1 MIKINIDPSFDGM
14 LLRDY
19 LFDHLSLSNNLVKKA
34 KSEKGQILIN
44 NVKKTVRYQLKAGDI
59 LQITFPPEQ
68 VSDSFIK
75 SDIPLKILY
84 EDDDIIIIDKQAGMP
99 TIPSHLHPDK
109 TIANGLLYYYDQI
122 GLQSTIHVVTRL
134 DKDTSGA
141 LLVAKHQ
148 YSHSILSRLQKQFLV
163 KRKYVAIVHGN
174 LRQDEGTIDASIGR
188 KKESIIE
195 REVSEEGKRAVTHF
209 KVLERTGKFSVVEVE
224 LETGRTHQIRVHF
237 SHIGHPLLGDSLYG
251 LEKKQTEIQRTALH
265 CSEISFPHPMMKK
278 QITQTA
284 PIHYDMAVY

>member
-84 EDDDIIIIDKQAGMP
+84 VDDHIIIIIKHERNTPMP
-99 TIPSHLHPDK
+99 FH
-109 TIANGLLYYYDQI
+109 
-122 GLQSTIHVVTRL
+122 
-134 DKDTSGA
+134 
-141 LLVAKHQ
+141 
-148 YSHSILSRLQKQFLV
+148 
-163 KRKYVAIVHGN
+163 
-174 LRQDEGTIDASIGR
+174 
-188 KKESIIE
+188 
-195 REVSEEGKRAVTHF
+195 
-209 KVLERTGKFSVVEVE
+209 
-224 LETGRTHQIRVHF
+224 
-237 SHIGHPLLGDSLYG
+237 
-251 LEKKQTEIQRTALH
+251 
-265 CSEISFPHPMMKK
+265 
-278 QITQTA
+278 
-284 PIHYDMAVY
+284 

>member
-44 NVKKTVRYQLKAGDI
+44 NVKKTVRYQLKDGDI

-122 GLQSTIHVVTRL
+122 GLQATIQDRKSTRL
-134 DKDTSGA
+134 NSSH
-141 LLVAKHQ
+141 VAISYAVFCLKKKKNNKSHQ
-148 YSHSILSRLQKQFLV
+148 HGGRRQEHTNMEQKQ
-163 KRKYVAIVHGN
+163 RD
-174 LRQDEGTIDASIGR
+174 Q
-188 KKESIIE
+188 
-195 REVSEEGKRAVTHF
+195 
-209 KVLERTGKFSVVEVE
+209 
-224 LETGRTHQIRVHF
+224 
-237 SHIGHPLLGDSLYG
+237 
-251 LEKKQTEIQRTALH
+251 
-265 CSEISFPHPMMKK
+265 
-278 QITQTA
+278 
-284 PIHYDMAVY
+284 